1 MNYLPVITPLLGG
14 ATVVWPLAA
23 AAQLTTPR
31 TQATTVTPSQ
41 IKMVRVK
48 PIDRAAPNFRF
59 QLSDSVVDLMK
70 GFSLGSLEGIG
81 GVWKMP
87 PVAETFDARYGR
99 W

>member
-1 MNYLPVITPLLGG
+1 LLLGG

-23 AAQLTTPR
+23 AAQLTTPPN
-31 TQATTVTPSQ
+31 QATTVTPSQ

-48 PIDRAAPNFRF
+48 PIDPAAPNFRF
-59 QLSDSVVDLMK
+59 ELSDSVVDLMK
-70 GFSLGSLEGIG
+70 GFRLGSLEGIG
-81 GVWKMP
+81 GVWKMS